1 MDYKNDVNLRGDIV
15 SVTPMRRGER
25 TMYRLHIK
33 TERAYRNREGKDVI
47 KKDIHT
53 CYAWPGKTI
62 SADLLRSLHTG
73 NVIYVTGYLQTTMLS
88 VAEGQ
93 KPVPTS
99 EVWVRK
105 ITVSKESAGRLS
117 PAVNIK

>member
-1 MDYKNDVNLRGDIV
+1 MDYRNDINLRGDLV
-15 SVTPMRRGER
+15 SVTPLRRGER
-25 TMYRLHIK
+25 TMYRMLLK

-62 SADLLRSLHTG
+62 STDLLRSLRPG
-73 NVIYVTGYLQTTMLS
+73 NVIYVNGFLQTTS
-88 VAEGQ
+88 ITIKEIN
-93 KPVPTS
+93 KTIPTS

-105 ITVSKESAGRLS
+105 ITVSKQKSDDLAPS
-117 PAVNIK
+117 MTI

>member
-1 MDYKNDVNLRGDIV
+1 MDYKNETNLRGDLV
-15 SVTPMRRGER
+15 SITPLRRGER
-25 TMYRLHIK
+25 TMYRLQLK

-62 SADLLRSLHTG
+62 SADMLRALHPG
-73 NVIYVTGYLQTTMLS
+73 NVIYITGYLQTNYLN
-88 VAEGQ
+88 VKGAE
-93 KPVPTS
+93 KPVQTS

-105 ITVSKESAGRLS
+105 ITISKQTTGSLS
-117 PAVNIK
+117 PSVTI